1 MYYLT
6 NIVNKWRKPV
16 GTVNLAEAKAR
27 LSELVSKAQSGEE
40 TVITRRGQPVARLVP
55 VAAPKVAL
63 RSLSEFRAALP
74 KARKSSA
81 ALIRALRDEG
91 Y

>member
-1 MYYLT
+1 M
-6 NIVNKWRKPV
+6 
-16 GTVNLAEAKAR
+16 GAVNLAEAKAH

-55 VAAPKVAL
+55 VAAPKMAL

-74 KARKSSA
+74 KARKSSVE
-81 ALIRALRDEG
+81 LIRKLRDEG

>member
-1 MYYLT
+1 MGA
-6 NIVNKWRKPV
+6 I
-16 GTVNLAEAKAR
+16 NLAEAKAH

-40 TVITRRGQPVARLVP
+40 TIIMRRGQPVARLVP
-55 VAAPKVAL
+55 VAAPKMAL

-81 ALIRALRDEG
+81 KLIRELRNEG